1 MKKDYAVINAH
12 GDLDNLDVTA
22 GGNVMT
28 LCMLCRAVIDQI
40 SDATGDS
47 VDIVMAV
54 IRSLKKGEKEPNA

>member
-22 GGNVMT
+22 CGNVMT
-28 LCMLCRAVIDQI
+28 LCRLCGAVIDLI

-54 IRSLKKGEKEPNA
+54 IRSLEKGKEPKA